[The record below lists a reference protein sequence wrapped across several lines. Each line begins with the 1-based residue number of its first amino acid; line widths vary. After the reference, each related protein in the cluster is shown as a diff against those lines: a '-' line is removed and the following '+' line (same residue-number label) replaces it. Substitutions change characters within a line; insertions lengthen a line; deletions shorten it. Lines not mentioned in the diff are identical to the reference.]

1 MTAGTPL
8 RAVNPK
14 CSLGVRTAMLTPATL
29 PKDAKALPPEA
40 QKVFLDA
47 YNRDF
52 AVRCQEGHAEK
63 AAWRVVGSRWPDLV
77 PKE

>member
-1 MTAGTPL
+1 
-8 RAVNPK
+8 
-14 CSLGVRTAMLTPATL
+14 MLTLATL

-40 QKVFLDA
+40 QQAFLAA

-52 AVRCQEGHAEK
+52 GMRCAEGHAEK
-63 AAWRVVGSRWPDLV
+63 AAWRVVGAKWPELV